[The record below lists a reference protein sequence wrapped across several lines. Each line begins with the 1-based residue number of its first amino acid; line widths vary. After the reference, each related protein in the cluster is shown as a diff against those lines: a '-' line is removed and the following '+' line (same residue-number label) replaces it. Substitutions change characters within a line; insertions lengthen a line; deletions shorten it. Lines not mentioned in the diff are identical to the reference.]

1 MASFNSAVIARV
13 AAALYDVQLGNQ
25 TMEWAEEQVN
35 SVTYGGSVPALVQN
49 LYNVDFAG
57 TKTHAEVAAIIVANV
72 GITNDAGAV
81 TYVAGLLDAGGAGNE
96 GATIVAMLNAFSAI
110 TTGTYAAAAAAFNL
124 QITASLAYA
133 QTPGTVDAPVHPESD
148 VVFTLT
154 PTTAAGADVMRLTGN
169 QDVRIDFTNPANQIT
184 GLDVDGDGTIE
195 FNGIERSITGVAAN
209 FEIVD
214 AYSRNP
220 LNHLD
225 TANNFLGDIY
235 YDGKGFDGDGTNT
248 DGNIFLGGLGVDEA
262 FGGIGNDFLA
272 GGGRAQGRTGVDILR
287 GGRNADFFF
296 AEMSGVTVDATDGG
310 KTLFVDGG
318 NTSDDTS
325 AGTHGSQ
332 DSDWLLFEA
341 NDDDEPVYILLD
353 EIAGN
358 AANDDTDVLARSGE
372 SMDIDDIENFDASGN
387 LYGFLD
393 DVDVE
398 IGGRAAD
405 DRDADASAVGY
416 NYAYGTSAQ
425 LDVTGSEVGNII
437 IGGYDND
444 IIRGMAGNDLLMGG
458 NLNFLNDP
466 NLAGIVNDGRDEL
479 YGGDGNDNILFEA
492 DRGVIDGGTHT
503 SGDTLWL
510 TENSLGTR
518 TAAEMTTDGV
528 LRFDLLAQNINAS
541 AGYGGAD
548 FGDTDNVADD
558 TQDQTNYSGA
568 GRVRVWNMESVIA
581 TGLGAIDYKAAGAN
595 SPELNFSNQ
604 QNFFGYAGDL
614 DLRGDEGSNTLYA
627 SSGQDVIEGR
637 AGDDNLS
644 GGDGNDDFYFG
655 TSNTAADT
663 GDGVDVIHRQT
674 DADGN
679 NIWDGTYE
687 RDFNIGG
694 SSSTG
699 ASSLIV
705 DLGSTDLASADV
717 ALTSFSIKIAGVAY
731 TVADTAALM
740 AATSAAAVAAIVN
753 TAYHAQDAQ
762 VSAVAVGNTIVV
774 TDAGGRDISDTV
786 AEGYA
791 VGGVVSNGA
800 FSALATYNP
809 AGTTVTKDRLIYK
822 SYEDRADNEGVDD
835 DAVLGSII
843 SLGIDSYAEDL
854 VINFEDEDGD
864 GAPTTRLAEDQ
875 AYAIYFENLTTQDKV
890 VITINGVKYSLQVG
904 VDLDGNIVANEDGA
918 TSTNQPQIQENF
930 LGRLNS
936 FINTFM
942 DDDTS
947 AGEIASAVSD
957 SDADGFDDTLT
968 ITQVAYNGEETV
980 FMTSP
985 LVDLSNWSGG
995 EVPLYDVV
1003 NASEHEVELLDFDG
1017 RNAELNQTNVL
1028 FWGQV
1033 GADATTTAAQEAASR
1048 AELSTAKTA
1057 GDTLTG
1063 TEATVIDVA
1072 SNNLQDVIYGTT
1084 TAIPNNTA
1092 TNGAL
1097 WTLEPGWSVH
1107 GDDFLLGGAGVDTI
1121 SGGTG
1126 DDRVEGSIGGN
1137 GTTTWD
1143 VLDGGKNFYAV
1154 QVLGEPQARVYV
1166 LNKWE
1171 AANPSKVTALQ
1182 TLTIS
1187 SITLINQNETG
1198 LGLSNGV
1205 FDDTLQFSQR
1215 LFTPG
1220 VSRFTIT
1227 LDNFTLTGGVVELR
1241 NDGAGTVGV
1250 DTDGNG
1256 TIDNWTKF
1264 TNFENVRTVSG
1275 TSNAVAGDGQGN
1287 DTLNVSAM
1295 SSATT
1300 GANGIMY
1307 NLTNNGAAG
1316 DLAGDLPG
1324 SVMYSTNAH
1333 ANLLRPVP
1341 GDFESLVLRVDGVEN
1356 VIGGTGDDL
1365 LLIDETEAAKNNT
1378 FTGDLGDDRIEYRN
1392 NYNVDTTLDLNND
1405 AVSDATDDDIAS
1417 DRAEPTVKIKIDGTA
1432 ASLGGTDTVTMT
1444 GGRVGSTVA
1453 VDTLNGVELIALTN
1467 NTAQG
1472 SREDDL
1478 LDVTALTAGAIVN
1491 YADAALAPAASLGAA
1506 YGSVRALD
1514 GTLHLVIENIQEIEN
1529 IWADGNDTVLVADS
1543 AVMGTNDREDDGDD
1557 NTAAANIVLPTFLD
1571 YDTLKNPGTDNTRL
1585 AFSSQDSRRD
1595 GAPGVATGTDPR
1607 TTDDIEV
1614 VLNQNQFT
1622 FNLSKTGSGADSDTV
1637 DYSNATDAISVV
1649 VELDAT
1655 KPNQYVMVDADGGT
1669 FDGVDAHFAAD
1680 DRIDQLVS
1688 VERIVAS
1695 QGESVLD
1702 LSGSTKGLEI
1712 KWSAF
1717 DAANQ
1722 VASLDRDVYSV
1733 RISDL
1738 STASPLQRTFA
1749 EYRDAG
1755 LSATTTQNKATW
1767 SRVEGSDNAEVLI
1780 LNSAHSLDNNT
1791 FNLRG
1796 GANQVKYNELTR
1808 SITTTLRV
1816 QDYDAAAALDVVAD
1830 AFAGPLYAN
1839 TNTAANSQMKGTVQA
1854 ITQFQDGNGAPLAN
1868 GGTHVVTSYT
1878 ANNGIATGSLR
1889 IAASQDAEDT
1899 LAIAGNLTKVFLLSE
1914 AGTTDNQITVK
1925 LGSGAAQNSV
1935 ILTGYERLQ
1944 DAASNDVYDMG
1955 TLQTTLIGL
1964 TIVDTAADHD
1974 TLKVGNDAVAFNTGV
1989 ANQIDLDWIS
1999 SSADGADA
2007 DAFTGF
2013 NFDFD
2018 VLDITK
2024 VTASNLNLVGG
2035 NTAAPVDADADTT
2048 DEVVLGALSKVI
2060 SLTGFAAVVLTNDSA
2075 SAGSSFIFNPA
2086 AGTLVQGSTTVTTG
2100 AAAVLSAGGLTQ
2112 EGTLRNG
2119 SVADV
2124 TTGLTL
2130 TVAGA
2135 TAATVHGGAGGDTIT
2150 GAGGADTLRGNGGAD
2165 TLDGGTAAEVR
2176 TVQLDGISD
2185 ADAGDSV
2192 TLTFDADGGG
2202 AGTYAVTVTAGVEYA
2217 GGAGS
2222 DAIGAALAT
2231 KITANLA
2238 ALNAAV
2244 SAADAA
2250 WNNGASLISANFNS
2264 STDLLTFTFST
2275 GVNVTGT
2282 ITTATSEGGTF
2293 AISTETV
2300 VTEGSDGGVDTFVF
2314 EPTAAANGADTINN
2328 FVAANGASDDLLDF
2342 TAFVGATTVAA
2353 VVDLAAAGGLDL
2365 TGAANVGVAYNKA
2378 SLAASDIAVA
2388 AAAGKVAVENDG
2400 KAVVLVTADAD
2411 GAADA
2416 TVNAYLVYYVQ
2427 DTDTTAA
2434 QSYSVTLVG
2443 TLNSTTE
2450 LVAANFTAGTDAFV

>member
-740 AATSAAAVAAIVN
+740 AATSASAVAAIVN

-774 TDAGGRDISDTV
+774 TDLGGRDISDTV

-1198 LGLSNGV
+1198 LALSNGV

-1316 DLAGDLPG
+1316 DLVGDLPG

-1405 AVSDATDDDIAS
+1405 AVSNATDDDIAS

-1491 YADAALAPAASLGAA
+1491 YADAALAPATSLGAA

-1543 AVMGTNDREDDGDD
+1543 AVMGTNDREDAGDD
-1557 NTAAANIVLPTFLD
+1557 LTPAANIVLPTFLD

-1780 LNSAHSLDNNT
+1780 LNSAHSQDNNT

-1816 QDYDAAAALDVVAD
+1816 QDYAASDALGVVAD
-1830 AFAGPLYAN
+1830 VFAGPLYAN
-1839 TNTAANSQMKGTVQA
+1839 TNTAADSQLKGTVQA
-1854 ITQFQDGNGAPLAN
+1854 ITQFQDGNGAALAG

-1935 ILTGYERLQ
+1935 ILTGYELLS
-1944 DAASNDVYDMG
+1944 DASSNDVYDMG

-1964 TIVDTAADHD
+1964 TLTDAGGDDHD

-1999 SSADGADA
+1999 SAADGADA

-2035 NTAAPVDADADTT
+2035 DTGGAPNPDAEGT

-2075 SAGSSFIFNPA
+2075 SAGSSFTFNPA

-2176 TVQLDGISD
+2176 TVQLDGIS
-2185 ADAGDSV
+2185 AVGGAV

-2202 AGTYAVTVTAGVEYA
+2202 AGTYAVAVTAGVEYVI
-2217 GGAGS
+2217 GAGS

-2250 WNNGASLISANFNS
+2250 WNDGASLISANFNS

-2282 ITTATSEGGTF
+2282 ITTAETEGGTF

-2300 VTEGSDGGVDTFVF
+2300 VTEGSDGGIDTFVF
-2314 EPTAAANGADTINN
+2314 EPTATANGADTINN

-2342 TAFVGATTVAA
+2342 TAFLGAAATSAGPADFVAA
-2353 VVDLAAAGGLDL
+2353 GLDL
-2365 TGAANVGVAYNKA
+2365 TGAANVGVVFNKA
-2378 SLAASDIAVA
+2378 SLAAGDIAVA

>member
-1 MASFNSAVIARV
+1 
-13 AAALYDVQLGNQ
+13 
-25 TMEWAEEQVN
+25 
-35 SVTYGGSVPALVQN
+35 
-49 LYNVDFAG
+49 
-57 TKTHAEVAAIIVANV
+57 
-72 GITNDAGAV
+72 
-81 TYVAGLLDAGGAGNE
+81 
-96 GATIVAMLNAFSAI
+96 
-110 TTGTYAAAAAAFNL
+110 
-124 QITASLAYA
+124 
-133 QTPGTVDAPVHPESD
+133 
-148 VVFTLT
+148 
-154 PTTAAGADVMRLTGN
+154 
-169 QDVRIDFTNPANQIT
+169 
-184 GLDVDGDGTIE
+184 
-195 FNGIERSITGVAAN
+195 
-209 FEIVD
+209 
-214 AYSRNP
+214 
-220 LNHLD
+220 
-225 TANNFLGDIY
+225 
-235 YDGKGFDGDGTNT
+235 
-248 DGNIFLGGLGVDEA
+248 
-262 FGGIGNDFLA
+262 
-272 GGGRAQGRTGVDILR
+272 
-287 GGRNADFFF
+287 
-296 AEMSGVTVDATDGG
+296 
-310 KTLFVDGG
+310 
-318 NTSDDTS
+318 
-325 AGTHGSQ
+325 
-332 DSDWLLFEA
+332 
-341 NDDDEPVYILLD
+341 
-353 EIAGN
+353 
-358 AANDDTDVLARSGE
+358 
-372 SMDIDDIENFDASGN
+372 
-387 LYGFLD
+387 
-393 DVDVE
+393 
-398 IGGRAAD
+398 
-405 DRDADASAVGY
+405 
-416 NYAYGTSAQ
+416 
-425 LDVTGSEVGNII
+425 
-437 IGGYDND
+437 
-444 IIRGMAGNDLLMGG
+444 
-458 NLNFLNDP
+458 
-466 NLAGIVNDGRDEL
+466 
-479 YGGDGNDNILFEA
+479 
-492 DRGVIDGGTHT
+492 
-503 SGDTLWL
+503 
-510 TENSLGTR
+510 
-518 TAAEMTTDGV
+518 
-528 LRFDLLAQNINAS
+528 
-541 AGYGGAD
+541 
-548 FGDTDNVADD
+548 
-558 TQDQTNYSGA
+558 
-568 GRVRVWNMESVIA
+568 
-581 TGLGAIDYKAAGAN
+581 
-595 SPELNFSNQ
+595 
-604 QNFFGYAGDL
+604 
-614 DLRGDEGSNTLYA
+614 
-627 SSGQDVIEGR
+627 
-637 AGDDNLS
+637 
-644 GGDGNDDFYFG
+644 
-655 TSNTAADT
+655 
-663 GDGVDVIHRQT
+663 
-674 DADGN
+674 
-679 NIWDGTYE
+679 
-687 RDFNIGG
+687 
-694 SSSTG
+694 
-699 ASSLIV
+699 
-705 DLGSTDLASADV
+705 
-717 ALTSFSIKIAGVAY
+717 
-731 TVADTAALM
+731 
-740 AATSAAAVAAIVN
+740 
-753 TAYHAQDAQ
+753 
-762 VSAVAVGNTIVV
+762 
-774 TDAGGRDISDTV
+774 
-786 AEGYA
+786 
-791 VGGVVSNGA
+791 
-800 FSALATYNP
+800 
-809 AGTTVTKDRLIYK
+809 
-822 SYEDRADNEGVDD
+822 
-835 DAVLGSII
+835 
-843 SLGIDSYAEDL
+843 
-854 VINFEDEDGD
+854 
-864 GAPTTRLAEDQ
+864 
-875 AYAIYFENLTTQDKV
+875 
-890 VITINGVKYSLQVG
+890 
-904 VDLDGNIVANEDGA
+904 
-918 TSTNQPQIQENF
+918 
-930 LGRLNS
+930 
-936 FINTFM
+936 
-942 DDDTS
+942 
-947 AGEIASAVSD
+947 
-957 SDADGFDDTLT
+957 
-968 ITQVAYNGEETV
+968 
-980 FMTSP
+980 
-985 LVDLSNWSGG
+985 
-995 EVPLYDVV
+995 
-1003 NASEHEVELLDFDG
+1003 
-1017 RNAELNQTNVL
+1017 
-1028 FWGQV
+1028 
-1033 GADATTTAAQEAASR
+1033 
-1048 AELSTAKTA
+1048 
-1057 GDTLTG
+1057 
-1063 TEATVIDVA
+1063 
-1072 SNNLQDVIYGTT
+1072 
-1084 TAIPNNTA
+1084 
-1092 TNGAL
+1092 
-1097 WTLEPGWSVH
+1097 
-1107 GDDFLLGGAGVDTI
+1107 
-1121 SGGTG
+1121 
-1126 DDRVEGSIGGN
+1126 
-1137 GTTTWD
+1137 
-1143 VLDGGKNFYAV
+1143 
-1154 QVLGEPQARVYV
+1154 
-1166 LNKWE
+1166 
-1171 AANPSKVTALQ
+1171 
-1182 TLTIS
+1182 
-1187 SITLINQNETG
+1187 
-1198 LGLSNGV
+1198 V

-1324 SVMYSTNAH
+1324 SVMYSANAH
-1333 ANLLRPVP
+1333 GNLLRPVP

-1392 NYNVDTTLDLNND
+1392 NYNVDTALDLNND
-1405 AVSDATDDDIAS
+1405 GFFGNATDDDIAS

-1491 YADAALAPAASLGAA
+1491 YADAALAPVASLGAA

-1543 AVMGTNDREDDGDD
+1543 AVMGTNDREDAGDD
-1557 NTAAANIVLPTFLD
+1557 LTPAANIVLPTFLD

-1595 GAPGVATGTDPR
+1595 GAPGVATGTDTR

-1637 DYSNATDAISVV
+1637 DYSNATDALSVV
-1649 VELDAT
+1649 VELDST

-1816 QDYDAAAALDVVAD
+1816 QDYAAADALGVVAD
-1830 AFAGPLYAN
+1830 VFAGPLYAN
-1839 TNTAANSQMKGTVQA
+1839 VNTAANSQMKGTVQA
-1854 ITQFQDGNGAPLAN
+1854 ITQFQDGNGAALAG

-1899 LAIAGNLTKVFLLSE
+1899 LAISGNLTKVFLLSE

-1935 ILTGYERLQ
+1935 ILTGYELLS
-1944 DAASNDVYDMG
+1944 DASSNDVYDMG
-1955 TLQTTLIGL
+1955 TLQTTLVGL
-1964 TIVDTAADHD
+1964 TLTDAGGDDHD

-1989 ANQIDLDWIS
+1989 ANQIDIDWIS
-1999 SSADGADA
+1999 SAADGADA

-2035 NTAAPVDADADTT
+2035 DAGGAPNPDGEVT

-2124 TTGLTL
+2124 TTGLTM

-2135 TAATVHGGAGGDTIT
+2135 TAAAVHGGAGGDTIT

-2165 TLDGGTAAEVR
+2165 TLDGGTAAELR

-2202 AGTYAVTVTAGVEYA
+2202 AGTYAVAVTAGVEYA

-2282 ITTATSEGGTF
+2282 ITTATDEGGTF

-2314 EPTAAANGADTINN
+2314 EPTATANGADTINN

-2378 SLAASDIAVA
+2378 SLAAADIAVA

-2416 TVNAYLVYYVQ
+2416 VVNAYLVYYVQ

-2450 LVAANFTAGTDAFV
+2450 LVAANFTAGTPTPSSDRSHGAPASAGAFAGRPRE